1 MTKQTSPHV
10 TYLAQFLARLITL
23 GQKGWPI
30 WLTLALVTLTLLHG
44 TPLAAKRLYQTV
56 PDPTATPQ
64 PTSVPQ
70 ATDTPQPSDPGGGNQ
85 GGGDQGGGNNSPT
98 ATSVPTTTEPK
109 LTGMITAN
117 VLNVRQG
124 PGSSF
129 PVVGKLLKE
138 TKVEI
143 LQRDPAGNWWL
154 VCCLPGVTTQ
164 GWVSA
169 QFVQPSFDRAQA
181 NQLVPVAE
189 VLPTPPPTPPPAPAT
204 AITTTE
210 LLTQPVGVSPY
221 LLTITQRPA
230 FVWSGQQVALH
241 FVLTNTGTVA
251 GLAVEI
257 RDELPP
263 ELTFVAAEAG
273 SEGTL
278 SLENGTDDHDVAV
291 LRWPQLDAGASVT
304 ATILVQ
310 VADGLPAG
318 SVIDNLAVAGS
329 TAAPPYTAGVSIG
342 MPPATLPDFQ

>member
-1 MTKQTSPHV
+1 MTKQTPPHA
-10 TYLAQFLARLITL
+10 TYLTQLLARA
-23 GQKGWPI
+23 QKSWPL
-30 WLTLALVTLTLLHG
+30 WLTLVLVTLALLHG

-56 PDPTATPQ
+56 PDATATPQ
-64 PTSVPQ
+64 PTPVPQ
-70 ATDTPQPSDPGGGNQ
+70 ATNTPQPPDQGGGNQ
-85 GGGDQGGGNNSPT
+85 GGNNSPT
-98 ATSVPTTTEPK
+98 ATSVPATGGNSSPA
-109 LTGMITAN
+109 LTGVVTAN

-154 VCCLPGVTTQ
+154 ICCLPGVTTQ

-221 LLTITQRPA
+221 LLTITQQPT
-230 FVWSGQQVALH
+230 FVWSGQQVALR
-241 FVLTNTGTVA
+241 FVLTNTGTA
-251 GLAVEI
+251 TGLAVEI

-278 SLENGTDDHDVAV
+278 SLENGTNDHDVAV

-304 ATILVQ
+304 ATLLVQ

-329 TAAPPYTAGVSIG
+329 AAVSPYTAGVSIG